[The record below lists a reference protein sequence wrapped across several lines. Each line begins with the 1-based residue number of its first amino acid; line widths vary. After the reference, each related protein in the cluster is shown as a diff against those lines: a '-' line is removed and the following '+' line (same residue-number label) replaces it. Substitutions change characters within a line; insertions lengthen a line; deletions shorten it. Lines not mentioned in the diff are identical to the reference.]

1 VLNIMGD
8 ESKRTARLSRE
19 QKVMST
25 ESLHGLL
32 FKKSA
37 GEEERQ
43 GGNLTKQQDNEHVLL
58 STNRDAGF
66 WMEGKN
72 LE

>member
-1 VLNIMGD
+1 MGD

-37 GEEERQ
+37 GEESSVMHRYTHPFSDSLPFL
-43 GGNLTKQQDNEHVLL
+43 GA
-58 STNRDAGF
+58 S
-66 WMEGKN
+66 
-72 LE
+72 